1 MIPLAFGVLGGA
13 VAVHRLAVLPDWPWV
28 LLLVPALALLF
39 ESRLHWLAGLLLGAV
54 LAASHG
60 QTWLDRALSGDLA
73 GAEVT
78 VSGQIHGI
86 PNHSRE
92 RSRFVLGIDQVHA
105 GPQEFRAQRLRV
117 TTFPAAPELRAGD
130 RLRVTLRIRPP
141 RGLHNPSGFDY
152 GTWLY
157 REGIHGL
164 ATVRGQLTH
173 EGRAQTARVSAALH
187 RAREA
192 VRDAMHAALPG
203 ARHPGVMQAL
213 VIGERGAM
221 EDDEWRLFLHTG
233 TNHLMA
239 ISGLH
244 VGLVAGFAVLIAR
257 VLWRRLAWLRPRIP
271 LGLFTAM
278 AAVVAASVYAG
289 LAGFS
294 IPTQRALVMLLMVT
308 AAIVAGRDPLS
319 WRIYG
324 AALLMVIAM
333 HPPNVLA
340 PGFWFSFGAVAVI
353 LLLMQGRVGRPGLSG
368 WFGLQVLL
376 ALALLPLS
384 LAWFQ
389 LGAWIAPAANL
400 VAVPVV
406 GLLVL
411 PALLAG
417 AGLALISPVLGTP
430 LLWWADTGLFLLL
443 QVLEWLLRVPGAV
456 SEAAVQGFA
465 AVLAGVGVMLLL
477 LPRLRV
483 LAPWILLAWLPLV
496 LPLAPRLDDGAF
508 RAELLDVGQGLAVI
522 VQTRRHALLYDAGPA
537 WEGGFDAGDS
547 VVLPALRR
555 LGLRRLDRIVV
566 SHEHL
571 DHRGGVAAV
580 AAAMPVGKTLS
591 RRPDLHAGEEACEAG
606 LSWEWDGV
614 QFRTLHPPAFWDDG
628 NAASCVLSVHGR
640 GGRLLLTGDVEGLGE
655 SVLVRAE
662 PEALATDLL
671 LVPHHGAR
679 GVFERG
685 LLEAAAPRAAWVSR
699 GFDNRFGHPA
709 PDVTERLRQ
718 ACVPLLDSAER
729 GMLWLEA
736 GPDGLRLGPGSR
748 AERPRFWQ
756 PPVPPLESLPEGC
769 PDAGEGLRW

>member
-1 MIPLAFGVLGGA
+1 MILLAFGVLGGA
-13 VAVHRLAVLPDWPWV
+13 VAVHRFALLPDWPWAA
-28 LLLVPALALLF
+28 LLVPSLALLF
-39 ESRLHWLAGLLLGAV
+39 WARLQLPAGLLLGAV
-54 LAASHG
+54 LAAIHG
-60 QTWLDRALSGDLA
+60 QAWLDRAVPWEMA

-78 VSGQIHGI
+78 VSGQIHGL
-86 PNHSRE
+86 PDHSRE
-92 RSRFVLGIDQVHA
+92 RSRFVLRIDRVHA

-117 TTFPAAPELRAGD
+117 TQFPAEPELRAGD
-130 RLRVTLRIRPP
+130 RLSVTLRIRPP

-164 ATVRGQLTH
+164 ASVRGGVIH
-173 EGRAQTARVSAALH
+173 EGRAHTALVSSTLH
-187 RAREA
+187 RARET
-192 VRDAMHAALPG
+192 VRDAMQAAYPG

-257 VLWRRLAWLRPRIP
+257 VLWRRLAGLWRRVSM
-271 LGLFTAM
+271 GLFTAV
-278 AAVVAASVYAG
+278 AAVVAASMYAG

-294 IPTQRALVMLLMVT
+294 IPTQRALIMLLMVT

-319 WRIYG
+319 WRVYA
-324 AALLMVIAM
+324 AALLVVIAI

-353 LLLMQGRVGRPGLSG
+353 LLLVQGRVGRPGLSG
-368 WFGLQVLL
+368 WLGLQVLL

-400 VAVPVV
+400 IAVPVV

-411 PALLAG
+411 PTLLAG
-417 AGLALISPVLGTP
+417 AGLALVSPALGSP
-430 LLWWADTGLFLLL
+430 LLWWADGCLFLLL
-443 QVLEWLLRVPGAV
+443 QVLEWMLRVPGAV
-456 SEAAVQGFA
+456 SQTGVRAFA
-465 AVLAGVGVMLLL
+465 AVLAGAGVVLLL

-496 LPLAPRLDDGAF
+496 LPPAPRLDEGVF

-522 VQTRRHALLYDAGPA
+522 VQTRRHVVLYDAGPA
-537 WEGGFDAGDS
+537 WEGGFDSGES
-547 VVLPALRR
+547 IVLPALRR
-555 LGLRRLDRIVV
+555 LGVRRVDRILV
-566 SHEHL
+566 SHEHR

-580 AAAMPVGKTLS
+580 VEAMPVGKVLS
-591 RRPDLHAGEEACEAG
+591 RRPDLHEGEEACEAG
-606 LSWEWDGV
+606 LAWEWDGV
-614 QFRTLHPPAFWDDG
+614 QFQTLHPPAFWDDG
-628 NAASCVLSVHGR
+628 NAASCVLSVRGP
-640 GGRLLLTGDVEGLGE
+640 GGRLLLTGDLEGLGE

-662 PEALATDLL
+662 REALATDLL

-679 GVFERG
+679 GVLGRG

-699 GFDNRFGHPA
+699 GFDNRFEHPS

-718 ACVPLLDSAER
+718 GCVPLLDSAER

-736 GPDGLRLGPGSR
+736 GPDGIRLSPGSR

-756 PPVPPLESLPEGC
+756 PPVPPLQLLPDHC
-769 PDAGEGLRW
+769 PDPGDRLRR